1 MITLVKK
8 SGPTSSMVH
17 VSVPIGEMAGKK
29 PKKERLKAHDKG
41 NLESLKQLFT
51 DLAAGIGEFFGEEE
65 VEKMNKAAVM
75 NCEYSGAAYYSTLFM
90 LLSKYVGCDAKLEPA
105 ADRRGFQLIAPLKE
119 EQLDMQ
125 NIANCA
131 RLIAEKNAV

>member
-1 MITLVKK
+1 MDRPERRRRAHTALVDRPRGGR
-8 SGPTSSMVH
+8 STG
-17 VSVPIGEMAGKK
+17 
-29 PKKERLKAHDKG
+29 RCL
-41 NLESLKQLFT
+41 
-51 DLAAGIGEFFGEEE
+51 GEEE